1 MNKIIYLT
9 GLLMA
14 MADSVPG
21 VSGGT
26 IAFILGVYDE
36 LIENIYNLKDKT
48 KRSTSF
54 KFLSKLGIGWII
66 GFVTAIFLISGLV
79 EQHAYVISSTFLGF
93 IIASI
98 PLTIKEEKDSLKGKY
113 KYLIFT
119 LLGILIVTLISYFGQ
134 TLTAGS
140 GGLNNSIIAYIYV
153 FVVGSLAICSM
164 LLPGISGST
173 ILVIF
178 GIYFSII
185 SYIKEVLTL
194 NFEHIGFLFALGF
207 GILFG
212 AFAFINIINFLFNNY
227 RAQTIYTI
235 EGLMIGSL
243 YPIILGPTTI
253 ETHSYHALSFDT
265 FSIFGFIIGLL
276 IISSLALIKKQLEN

>member
-1 MNKIIYLT
+1 MQKIVYLT

-26 IAFILGVYDE
+26 IAFILGQYDE
-36 LIENIYNLKDKT
+36 LIGNIYNLKDKT
-48 KRSTSF
+48 KRSQSF
-54 KFLSKLGIGWII
+54 KYLSKLGTGWII
-66 GFVTAIFLISGLV
+66 GFVTAIFLIASLV
-79 EQHAYVISSTFLGF
+79 ESHAYVISSTFLGF

-98 PLTIKEEKDSLKGKY
+98 PLTLKEEQETVKGKY
-113 KYLIFT
+113 QYLIFT
-119 LLGILIVTLISYFGQ
+119 VLGICLVIGVSFFGQ
-134 TLTAGS
+134 AITSGSTVLT
-140 GGLNNSIIAYIYV
+140 NSITAYLYV
-153 FVVGSLAICSM
+153 FFVGAIAISAM

-173 ILVIF
+173 VLVIF

-185 SYIKEVLTL
+185 TYVKEFFTL

-212 AFAFINIINFLFNNY
+212 AVTFVKIINHLFTNY
-227 RAQTIYTI
+227 RAQTIYCI

-253 ETHSYHALSFDT
+253 ETHNYHALSLDT
-265 FSIFGFIIGLL
+265 FSIIGFAIGIL
-276 IISSLALIKKQLEN
+276 IISTLAIVKTKLEK